1 MSGLLKI
8 HKENPELRKLNRIVE
23 IIKQGGI
30 IIYPTDTLYALG
42 CDITNN
48 KAIEKIAKIKG
59 IDTKKA
65 NFSFIIKDLSRIN
78 DYAKPFS
85 NRVYKLM
92 KKNLPGPFTFI
103 LKANNSIPKMLK
115 NNKKTIGIRIP
126 GSNIA
131 TDIVDLLNT
140 PLMSSSIKN
149 IEDGFVTYPN
159 DPYEIFEK
167 YKYLVDIMIDGGV
180 GGIEPSTVIDCT
192 GDDIEIVRQGRGEL
206 LY

>member
-1 MSGLLKI
+1 MSELLKI
-8 HKENPELRKLNRIVE
+8 HRENPEKRKLNHIVE
-23 IIKQGGI
+23 KIKQGGI

-48 KAIEKIAKIKG
+48 KAIERIAKIKG
-59 IDTKKA
+59 IDPKKA
-65 NFSFIIKDLSRIN
+65 NFSFIIKDLSHIN

-103 LKANNSIPKMLK
+103 IKANNSIPKMLK

-126 GSNIA
+126 DSNIA
-131 TDIVDLLNT
+131 MEIVDLLHT

-149 IEDGFVTYPN
+149 IENGFITYPN
-159 DPYEIFEK
+159 DPYDIYEE
-167 YKYLVDIMIDGGV
+167 YKYLVDIVIDGGI
-180 GGIEPSTVIDCT
+180 GGVEPSTVVDCT
-192 GDDIEIVRQGRGEL
+192 GDDIEVVRQGRGEL
-206 LY
+206 IF

>member
-1 MSGLLKI
+1 MSELLKI
-8 HKENPELRKLNRIVE
+8 HGENPEKRKLNHIVE
-23 IIKQGGI
+23 KIKQGGI

-48 KAIEKIAKIKG
+48 KAIERIAKIKG
-59 IDTKKA
+59 IDPKKA
-65 NFSFIIKDLSRIN
+65 NFSFIIKDLSHIN

-103 LKANNSIPKMLK
+103 IKANNSIPKMLK

-126 GSNIA
+126 DSNIA
-131 TDIVDLLNT
+131 MEIVDLLHT

-149 IEDGFVTYPN
+149 IENGFITYPN
-159 DPYEIFEK
+159 DPYDIYEE
-167 YKYLVDIMIDGGV
+167 YKYLVDIVIDGGI
-180 GGIEPSTVIDCT
+180 GGVEPSTVVDCT
-192 GDDIEIVRQGRGEL
+192 GDDIEVVRQGRGEL
-206 LY
+206 K

>member
-1 MSGLLKI
+1 MSELLKI
-8 HKENPELRKLNRIVE
+8 HRENPEKRKLNHIVE
-23 IIKQGGI
+23 KIKQGGI

-48 KAIEKIAKIKG
+48 KAIERIAKIKG
-59 IDTKKA
+59 IDPKKA
-65 NFSFIIKDLSRIN
+65 NFSFIIRDLSHIN

-103 LKANNSIPKMLK
+103 IKANNSIPKMLK

-126 GSNIA
+126 DSNIA
-131 TDIVDLLNT
+131 MEIVDLLHT

-149 IEDGFVTYPN
+149 MEDGFITYPN
-159 DPYEIFEK
+159 DPYDIYEE
-167 YKYLVDIMIDGGV
+167 YKHLVDIVIDGGI
-180 GGIEPSTVIDCT
+180 GGVEPSTVVDCT
-192 GDDIEIVRQGRGEL
+192 GDDIEVVRQGRGEL
-206 LY
+206 I